1 MFVTKIYDMI
11 NLMYLFGIINIS
23 NFFIYLVTRVGRGS
37 STPHCSLC
45 YWSGIGEK
53 PAMVSRFCSYRL
65 HKLQQRGV
73 GRGHVKHCAYIII
86 FLIHLKPAMVSR
98 FCSYRLCKL

>member
-37 STPHCSLC
+37 RTPHAAFA
-45 YWSGIGEK
+45 IGV
-53 PAMVSRFCSYRL
+53 VSERN
-65 HKLQQRGV
+65 QRWCPGFAPTVFTSCNSAASAGV
-73 GRGHVKHCAYIII
+73 T
-86 FLIHLKPAMVSR
+86 
-98 FCSYRLCKL
+98 